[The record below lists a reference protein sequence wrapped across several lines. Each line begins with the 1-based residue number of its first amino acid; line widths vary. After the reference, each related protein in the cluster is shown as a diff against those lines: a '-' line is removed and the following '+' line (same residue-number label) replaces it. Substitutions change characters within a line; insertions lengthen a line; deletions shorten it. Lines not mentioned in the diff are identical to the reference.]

1 MAKIYVGNEYAGT
14 FDSIAKMYV
23 QGCVP
28 EGLIKSADGNRIV
41 TDAQE
46 FVLTKGRGKA
56 KDSGADATI
65 GEDGAS
71 WFAVFRG
78 AKPLSRNAEWLMF
91 VETIKEYFH
100 RNYSL
105 VEYCPR
111 DYRLSA
117 DEAALQKENI
127 SKFLRLFY
135 PGYFFE
141 IFSGDEQEGTEDI
154 YGASLRMELTDG
166 TGEAVPV
173 LGKVF
178 FRKTPKG
185 ILPYGKEDAEDISKY
200 MQAFDKPQDN
210 FSSGQ
215 NSLELTD
222 KVIDALDRLVH
233 PSESAE
239 YTLNDCIVFASDND
253 KKAVDIMVEKGPN
266 ERVDIICVSMS
277 VMNISHVR
285 WQNDCYNIRLGGKS
299 VLKANIGIGGKFNL
313 WCNNCRKKTQLVESG
328 KIKYS
333 YGGKKKLL
341 VTDLSR
347 EDFGIPAD
355 ILAEIR
361 ESGVFSKHIS
371 RICCN
376 ENIRLAGACVRYV
389 CEDEAVTL
397 EEGLVK
403 CKNCPYPEVTFAC
416 EDGVTRYTANLAFA
430 RDRMTLVPKDK
441 VAQCKCCKRNF
452 YSEEKKDDFV
462 CDFCRTAKI
471 GISGMDYSDYKEGNK
486 LYRKYAG
493 MLPLSLRIQNVKK
506 HKYCKEDEDCILFIV
521 NKTTLI
527 FFKDKLDGKGFLPSP
542 VKVDL

>member
-1 MAKIYVGNEYAGT
+1 MAKIYVGSEYAGT
-14 FDSIAKMYV
+14 FDSIAKMYA

-28 EGLIKSADGNRIV
+28 EGLIKSADGGRIV
-41 TDAQE
+41 TEAQE
-46 FVLTKGRGKA
+46 FVLTKGSGKA
-56 KDSGADATI
+56 KDAGAEATM
-65 GEDGAS
+65 GADGAS

-78 AKPLSRNAEWLMF
+78 AKPADCNAEWLMF

-117 DEAALQKENI
+117 DEAAVQKDNI
-127 SKFLRLFY
+127 SKFLALFY
-135 PGYFFE
+135 PEHVFE
-141 IFSGDEQEGTEDI
+141 IFRGDEQEGAEDI

-185 ILPYGKEDAEDISKY
+185 IVPYGKEEAQDISSY
-200 MQAFDKPQDN
+200 LQAFDKPQDN
-210 FSSGQ
+210 YASSQ

-222 KVIDALDRLVH
+222 TVIDALDRLVH
-233 PSESAE
+233 PSESSE
-239 YTLNDCIVFASDND
+239 YTLNDCLIFAGGND
-253 KKAVDIMVEKGPN
+253 KKAVEIMVDKGPN

-285 WQNDCYNIRLGGKS
+285 WQNDSYNIRLGGKT

-333 YGGKKKLL
+333 YGGKKKML

-347 EDFGIPAD
+347 DGFCIPAD
-355 ILAEIR
+355 ILQEIK
-361 ESGVFSKHIS
+361 ESGLFSKHIAK
-371 RICCN
+371 ICCT
-376 ENIRLAGACVRYV
+376 ENIRLAGACVKYV
-389 CEDEAVTL
+389 CEGDSIVL
-397 EEGLVK
+397 EDGKVK

-416 EDGVTRYTANLAFA
+416 EDGVVRYTADLAFA

-441 VAQCKCCKRNF
+441 VVECKCCKRNF
-452 YSEEKKDDFV
+452 YSEEKKENFV
-462 CDFCRTAKI
+462 CDFCRTAEI
-471 GISGMDYSDYKEGNK
+471 GIAAMDYNDYKEGNK

-493 MLPLSLRIQNVKK
+493 MLPLSLRMQNVKK
-506 HKYCKEDEDCILFIV
+506 HKYCKEDEDCILFII
-521 NKTTLI
+521 NKTTYI
-527 FFKDKLDGKGFLPSP
+527 FYKEKIGDKGFLPSP
-542 VKVDL
+542 VKTDI

>member
-14 FDSIAKMYV
+14 FESIAKMYS

-28 EGLIKSADGNRIV
+28 EGLIKSADANRIV
-41 TDAQE
+41 TAAQE
-46 FVLTKGRGKA
+46 FVLTKGRGTT
-56 KDSGADATI
+56 KDAGADATI

-91 VETIKEYFH
+91 VETVKEYFH

-127 SKFLRLFY
+127 SRFLRLFY
-135 PGYFFE
+135 PGYAFE
-141 IFSGDEQEGTEDI
+141 IYRGDEQEGIEDI

-185 ILPYGKEDAEDISKY
+185 ILAYGKDDAENINKY
-200 MQAFDKPQDN
+200 LQAFDKPQDN
-210 FSSGQ
+210 YASSQ

-222 KVIDALDRLVH
+222 TVIDALDRLVH
-233 PSESAE
+233 PAESSE
-239 YTLNDCIVFASDND
+239 YILDDCIIFASDND
-253 KKAVDIMVEKGPN
+253 KKAVEIMVEKGPN
-266 ERVDIICVSMS
+266 ERVDILCVSMS

-285 WQNDCYNIRLGGKS
+285 WQNDSYNIRLGDKT
-299 VLKANIGIGGKFNL
+299 VLKANVGIGGKFNL
-313 WCNNCRKKTQLVESG
+313 WCNNCRKKTPLVESD
-328 KIKYS
+328 KIKFS

-341 VTDLSR
+341 VIDLAR

-355 ILAEIR
+355 ILAEIKA
-361 ESGVFSKHIS
+361 SGVFSKHIVK
-371 RICCN
+371 ICCN

-389 CEDEAVTL
+389 CDGDSITL
-397 EEGLVK
+397 DDGQIK

-416 EDGVTRYTANLAFA
+416 EDGVVRYTANLAFA

-441 VAQCKCCKRNF
+441 VVECECCKRNF
-452 YSEEKKDDFV
+452 YSEEKKDGFV

-471 GISGMDYSDYKEGNK
+471 GIAGMDYSDYKEGNK

-493 MLPLSLRIQNVKK
+493 MLPLSLRVQNIRK
-506 HKYCKEDEDCILFIV
+506 HKYCKEDEDCILFIL

-527 FFKDKLDGKGFLPSP
+527 FYKEKLGEKGFLPSP
-542 VKVDL
+542 EKIEL